1 MGVKNALQVVWILIV
16 GWLFFMVLLVFF
28 IQAKSLFN
36 LNPLVRERQEVM
48 EAFQTQ
54 EKVAELNSAILGGM
68 TPGDPELNTPR
79 QPYALLNG
87 WLPLSDDPKYLTA
100 QGCHDVDFQIRLE
113 RTGNFRQLT
122 NNYKRGDPDSCSAP
136 KQELGL
142 SVYKTE
148 PIPNTGCIGDP
159 ASSLM

>member
-1 MGVKNALQVVWILIV
+1 MKNAIQKVWMLILA
-16 GWLFFMVLLVFF
+16 WLFFILLLVFF
-28 IQAKSLFN
+28 TQYRGIIFGNSV
-36 LNPLVRERQEVM
+36 VRPRIEVM

-54 EKVAELNSAILGGM
+54 EPVAEVPDINLNGM
-68 TPGDPELNTPR
+68 MPGDPELNTPR

-100 QGCHDVDFQIRLE
+100 QGCHDVDFQVRLE
-113 RTGNFRQLT
+113 KTGNFRQLT

-136 KQELGL
+136 IQDLAL

-148 PIPNTGCIGDP
+148 PVPSTGCIDP
-159 ASSLM
+159 TASSVM

>member
-1 MGVKNALQVVWILIV
+1 MVVKNALQTVWTLV
-16 GWLFFMVLLVFF
+16 LGLLFFIILLVFF
-28 IQAKSLFN
+28 IQSKGLFN
-36 LNPLVRERQEVM
+36 MSPVVRERQEVM

-54 EKVAELNSAILGGM
+54 AKVLELPSINLGGM

-87 WLPLSDDPKYLTA
+87 WLPLTDDPKYLTA
-100 QGCHDVDFQIRLE
+100 QGCHDVDFQVRLE

-136 KQELGL
+136 IQEMAL
-142 SVYKTE
+142 SVYKTA
-148 PIPNTGCIGDP
+148 PIPNTGCIGDT
-159 ASSLM
+159 A

>member
-1 MGVKNALQVVWILIV
+1 MSPV
-16 GWLFFMVLLVFF
+16 
-28 IQAKSLFN
+28 
-36 LNPLVRERQEVM
+36 VRERQEVM

-54 EKVAELNSAILGGM
+54 AKVLELPSINLGGM

-87 WLPLSDDPKYLTA
+87 WLPLTDDPKYLTA
-100 QGCHDVDFQIRLE
+100 QGCHDVDFQVRLE

-136 KQELGL
+136 IQEMAL
-142 SVYKTE
+142 SVYKTA
-148 PIPNTGCIGDP
+148 PIPNTGCIGDT
-159 ASSLM
+159 A

>member
-1 MGVKNALQVVWILIV
+1 MGVKNSLQAVWVLIL

-28 IQAKSLFN
+28 IQAKGLFN
-36 LNPLVRERQEVM
+36 VNPLVRARQEVM

-54 EKVAELNSAILGGM
+54 EKVSDVPDINLGGM
-68 TPGDPELNTPR
+68 SPGDPELNTPR

-87 WLPLSDDPKYLTA
+87 WLPLADDPKYLTA
-100 QGCHDVDFQIRLE
+100 QGCHESDFQIRLE

-136 KQELGL
+136 IQDLGL
-142 SVYKTE
+142 AVYKTA
-148 PIPNTGCIGDP
+148 PIPNTGCIGDVS
-159 ASSLM
+159 A